1 MEGTLVKDIK
11 LINCLK
17 LIFFSILMSC
27 SQNNNIAEFEIDG
40 SIANYEKQ
48 LVNTSDPS
56 AFTLLLVTDLV
67 NFYRFNLNNFEKKS
81 HTSAIMFALDHSK
94 NGQLVSWHNKNRL
107 ARGNVRVLM
116 SKFNKKGEFCRIFDS
131 YIFLNGAEKG
141 NTNTSC
147 KNLEKKKWIF
157 FK

>member
-1 MEGTLVKDIK
+1 MEVTLVKDIK

-17 LIFFSILMSC
+17 LIFLSILISC
-27 SQNNNIAEFEIDG
+27 SQNNTVGEFETDG

-48 LVNTSDPS
+48 FIATSDPT
-56 AFTLLLVTDLV
+56 AFTLLLVTDLI
-67 NFYRFNLNNFEKKS
+67 NMHRFNLNNFEKKN

-94 NGQLVSWHNKNRL
+94 NGQLTSWYSKDRP
-107 ARGNVRVLM
+107 AYGKVKILM

-131 YIFLNGAEKG
+131 YISLNGAERG
-141 NTNTSC
+141 TTNTACRNSES
-147 KNLEKKKWIF
+147 NRWVF

>member
-1 MEGTLVKDIK
+1 MEVTLVKDIK

-48 LVNTSDPS
+48 LVSTSDPS

-67 NFYRFNLNNFEKKS
+67 NFYRFNLNNFEKRS

-94 NGQLVSWHNKNRL
+94 NGQLVKSPLTFVGENRIVTPHLLLLELL
-107 ARGNVRVLM
+107 A
-116 SKFNKKGEFCRIFDS
+116 SEP
-131 YIFLNGAEKG
+131 
-141 NTNTSC
+141 
-147 KNLEKKKWIF
+147 
-157 FK
+157 